1 MKKLLIVI
9 VLFAVSIAL
18 DAQVIYV
25 DRLDPS
31 GNRQIMTTG
40 TTVKIE
46 GYPYTFKLVAFTKE
60 GLTLWSLSVNSEAFI
75 SDNSEMLLKLDN
87 DEIVHLWTGKVS
99 VSTYTTPEHHMTF
112 NFGSISTT
120 YVDPA
125 KEQNYYT
132 SLFPLT
138 DEQLALIE
146 SHSIKKIRISLGPS
160 YLEKGSGLKKLSSWL
175 SKGSK
180 VIKERMQIPMVGPK
194 SITDGF

>member
-1 MKKLLIVI
+1 MKKLLTIVVFFSVFI
-9 VLFAVSIAL
+9 SL
-18 DAQVIYV
+18 DAQTIYV
-25 DRLDPS
+25 DRLDPD

-60 GLTLWSLSVNSEAFI
+60 GSTLWSLSVNSEAFI

-99 VSTYTTPEHHMTF
+99 VSTYTTPEHYMTF
-112 NFGSISTT
+112 HFGSISTT

-132 SLFPLT
+132 SFFPLT
-138 DEQLALIE
+138 EEQLALIE
-146 SHSIKKIRISLGPS
+146 GHSIKKIRISLGPS
-160 YLEKGSGLKKLSSWL
+160 YLEKASGLRKLSSWL

-180 VIKERMQIPMVGPK
+180 VIKERMQNPMVSPK

>member
-18 DAQVIYV
+18 DAQVIQV

-31 GNRQIMTTG
+31 GARQIMTTG

-46 GYPYTFKLVAFTKE
+46 GYPYTFKLVAFTK
-60 GLTLWSLSVNSEAFI
+60 GGSSQWSLVVNSDLFI
-75 SDNSEMLLKLDN
+75 SDNSEMLIKLAN
-87 DEIVHLWTGKVS
+87 EEVIHLWAGKVS
-99 VSTYTTPEHHMTF
+99 VSTFTTPEHYITF
-112 NFGSISTT
+112 HYGSISTT

-132 SLFPLT
+132 SFFPLT

-146 SHSIKKIRISLGPS
+146 GHSIKKIRISLGPS
-160 YLEKGSGLKKLSSWL
+160 YLEKASGLRKLSSWL

-180 VIKERMQIPMVGPK
+180 VIKERVQNPMVSPK

>member
-75 SDNSEMLLKLDN
+75 
-87 DEIVHLWTGKVS
+87 WTGKVS